1 MYINE
6 DVQTSKDVDEVLTG
20 ALATLRGKADSEG
33 IVDWEPHQDT

>member
-6 DVQTSKDVDEVLTG
+6 DVETSKDMDEVLTG

-33 IVDWEPHQDT
+33 IVGWKSHQDM